1 MTTYTATRGAIP
13 LSSYDRPAASAGQS
27 PSIAPAQLLAMLR
40 HRRRLIALSM
50 ILGTLGGV
58 VVIARTEPNYVAT
71 AQVIIDPRALRVVE
85 REVTPSIDNADAQIA
100 SVENEMRVLRSS
112 TVLNALITRDRLD
125 EDPEFAG
132 EPPGLLLRAK
142 AAILG
147 LVGLSPPRSPD
158 PRRAALQTLERK
170 IAVRRAERSF
180 VVEVHVATRDPDK
193 SARIANELVTL
204 YTEQANR
211 TRSELARRSGASLDD
226 RLAEL
231 RAAVRAAENRVATF
245 RSEHDL
251 VSADGAL
258 TRDRRLRDLNTQLA
272 AARARSTEALVRMEQ
287 ANALRGR
294 LDGLSEAV
302 QSQAMI
308 QLRYQITEAR
318 RRRANLANVLGPR
331 HPELNSIGR
340 EIDALQD
347 QLGQEL
353 QRIGDAARNDYRRAK
368 QTEEE
373 LRRTVETMSTAS
385 LADDRALAELRAR
398 EAEAEAQ
405 RKLFAQYLVRSR
417 ELIEQT
423 QVDVNNIRVIGAAI
437 PPELPTN
444 LSKAIV
450 LVLGTL
456 IGLALGILA
465 AIALGV
471 LRGEA
476 ASLPRYPVGS
486 GEAVIA

>member
-13 LSSYDRPAASAGQS
+13 LSSYDRPTASAGQS
-27 PSIAPAQLLAMLR
+27 PSIAPAQLLAMLKR
-40 HRRRLIALSM
+40 RRRLIALSM
-50 ILGTLGGV
+50 VLGTLGGV
-58 VVIARTEPNYVAT
+58 VVARTEPNYVAT

-112 TVLNALITRDRLD
+112 MVLNALITRDRLD

-132 EPPGLLLRAK
+132 EPPGLLRRAK
-142 AAILG
+142 AAILDR
-147 LVGLSPPRSPD
+147 VGLSPPRLPD

-251 VSADGAL
+251 VSADGSL

>member
-13 LSSYDRPAASAGQS
+13 LSSYDRPTASAGQS
-27 PSIAPAQLLAMLR
+27 PSIAPAQLLAMLKR
-40 HRRRLIALSM
+40 RRRLIALSM

-58 VVIARTEPNYVAT
+58 LVVARTEPNYVAT

-132 EPPGLLLRAK
+132 EPPGLLRWAK
-142 AAILG
+142 AAILDR
-147 LVGLSPPRSPD
+147 VGLSPSRSPD

-251 VSADGAL
+251 VSADGSL

-405 RKLFAQYLVRSR
+405 RKLFGQYLVRSR

-486 GEAVIA
+486 GEAAIA

>member
-1 MTTYTATRGAIP
+1 MTTYPAVRGAIP
-13 LSSYDRPAASAGQS
+13 LSSLDWPAASAGQS
-27 PSIAPAQLLAMLR
+27 PSITPTQLLAMLR
-40 HRRRLIALSM
+40 RRRRLIVLSM
-50 ILGTLGGV
+50 ILGVLGGAV
-58 VVIARTEPNYVAT
+58 FIAGTEPKYVAT

-85 REVTPSIDNADAQIA
+85 REVTPSVDNADGQVA

-112 TVLNALITRDRLD
+112 TVLGALIARDRLD

-132 EPPGLLLRAK
+132 DPPCLLRRAK
-142 AAILG
+142 ATLLD
-147 LVGLSPPRSPD
+147 LVGLSPARVPD
-158 PRRAALQTLERK
+158 PRRAALQALERK

-193 SARIANELVTL
+193 SARIANDLVTL
-204 YTEQANR
+204 YTEQASR
-211 TRSELARRSGASLDD
+211 TRAELTRRSGASLDD

-231 RAAVRAAENRVATF
+231 RAAVRAAESRVETF

-272 AARARSTEALVRMEQ
+272 AARARSAEALVRMEQ
-287 ANALRGR
+287 ASALRGR

-308 QLRYQITEAR
+308 QLRYQIAEAR

-331 HPELNSIGR
+331 HPELNSVGR

-373 LRRTVETMSTAS
+373 LRRTVETMSTTS
-385 LADDRALAELRAR
+385 LADDRALAELRTR

-423 QVDVNNIRVIGAAI
+423 QVNVNNIRVIGAAI
-437 PPELPTN
+437 PPEKPTN
-444 LSKAIV
+444 LSKVIV
-450 LVLGTL
+450 LALGTL
-456 IGLALGILA
+456 VGLALGILA
-465 AIALGV
+465 AVALGV

-476 ASLPRYPVGS
+476 ATAARSPTGS
-486 GEAVIA
+486 GEAARA

>member
-13 LSSYDRPAASAGQS
+13 LSSYDRPTASAGQS
-27 PSIAPAQLLAMLR
+27 PSIAPAQLLAMLKR
-40 HRRRLIALSM
+40 RRRLIALSM
-50 ILGTLGGV
+50 VLGTLGGV
-58 VVIARTEPNYVAT
+58 VVARTEPNYVAT

-112 TVLNALITRDRLD
+112 MVLNALITRDRLD

-132 EPPGLLLRAK
+132 EPPGLLRRAK
-142 AAILG
+142 AAILDR
-147 LVGLSPPRSPD
+147 VGLSPPRLPD

>member
-1 MTTYTATRGAIP
+1 MTTYPALHGATPVSAA
-13 LSSYDRPAASAGQS
+13 DWAAASAGQS
-27 PSIAPAQLLAMLR
+27 PSVTPAQLLTMLKR
-40 HRRRLIALSM
+40 RRRLVALSM
-50 ILGTLGGV
+50 VLGALGGGILV
-58 VVIARTEPNYVAT
+58 ARTEPTYVAT
-71 AQVIIDPRALRVVE
+71 AQVIIDPRALRVIE
-85 REVTPSIDNADAQIA
+85 REVTPSVDNADGQVA

-132 EPPGLLLRAK
+132 DPPGLLRRAK
-142 AAILG
+142 AAFLD
-147 LVGLSPPRSPD
+147 LVGLSPARSPD
-158 PRRAALQTLERK
+158 PRRAALQALERK

-180 VVEVHVATRDPDK
+180 VVEVNVVTRDADK
-193 SARIANELVTL
+193 SARIANDLVSL
-204 YTEQANR
+204 YIEQATR
-211 TRSELARRSGASLDD
+211 TRAELARRSGAALDN

-231 RAAVRAAENRVATF
+231 RAAVRAAESRVETF
-245 RSEHDL
+245 RTENDL

-272 AARARSTEALVRMEQ
+272 AARARSAEALVRMEQ
-287 ANALRGR
+287 ASALRGR

-308 QLRYQITEAR
+308 QLRYQIAEAR

-331 HPELNSIGR
+331 HPELNSVGR

-385 LADDRALAELRAR
+385 LADDRSLAELRAR

-423 QVDVNNIRVIGAAI
+423 EVDVNNIRVIGAAI
-437 PPELPTN
+437 PPELSTN
-444 LSKAIV
+444 LSKALV
-450 LVLGTL
+450 LALGTL
-456 IGLALGILA
+456 VGLVLGILA

-476 ASLPRYPVGS
+476 SARPAAGS
-486 GEAVIA
+486 HGTVAA

>member
-58 VVIARTEPNYVAT
+58 VVVARTEPNYVAT

-132 EPPGLLLRAK
+132 EPPGLLRRAK

-147 LVGLSPPRSPD
+147 LVGLSSPRSPD

-251 VSADGAL
+251 VSADGSL

-331 HPELNSIGR
+331 HPELNSVGR

-373 LRRTVETMSTAS
+373 LRRTVEAMSTAS

-486 GEAVIA
+486 GGAVIA